1 MVART
6 PLVDAS
12 QVGDGIESAYV
23 AGWADLNRRI
33 RRGEPWSGDERNAA
47 FVSVRDGG
55 GRLGMVD
62 AAPLLGLDDPG
73 DGRSAAR
80 IDIDFDGDDDIVL
93 SQRTAP
99 RLRIM
104 RNALA
109 DGSRGVEVLLEGTRS
124 NREAVGATVYA
135 TVVGEDEV
143 AGRRIHARSRAAGT
157 GYLAQSSSWLRFH
170 FGGRDDVRRIP
181 RVRLEVRWP
190 GPGGHRL
197 EDFGEVRMG
206 RSFLL
211 REGAG
216 TPVEIT
222 RPASVDLVAREIAP
236 PDPDEPL
243 RVALPIF
250 SSAASLAVRASSG
263 RRAEMFGLTSAGPR
277 GVGRPA
283 VAIVVDSRDPGGV
296 EGLGDLRALSADA
309 RRGSVPPF
317 AMDVAGLLDPGGPD
331 RLPLAETMLAAAGW
345 TGEVLS
351 AEGDTLA
358 VLEEFF
364 AWRLGRERPP
374 ALPWSFI
381 FDPEGRI
388 AHMRTAPWAAG
399 QLGEDLTL
407 LLESSDLRRVVAA
420 PFGGRWL
427 DPPGPVD
434 LAGLQSR
441 LETRGATAA
450 ARELGLARVQMSSEL
465 GSGDTTL
472 RLGVAQLRSGQ
483 LERAEESFR
492 RAIAAQPASVE
503 AQQGLALTL
512 QAAGRAAEAL
522 AAWSRALALDPDDRT
537 SLTNHALLAIRS
549 GDLTAAAADLEILGR
564 QGPAAASAVQRIR
577 VELEAQRAA
586 AEESRKTGDR
596 KPKVDDGGS
605 R

>member
-1 MVART
+1 MVAQT
-6 PLVDAS
+6 PLPIAGES
-12 QVGDGIESAYV
+12 GDDVEQAYV
-23 AGWADLNRRI
+23 AGWADLNERI
-33 RRGEPWSGDERNAA
+33 RRGEPWSGSERNAA
-47 FVSVRDGG
+47 FVSVRDGAD
-55 GRLGMVD
+55 RLSMVD

-73 DGRSAAR
+73 DGRAAAR
-80 IDIDFDGDDDIVL
+80 IDIDFDGDDDLVL

-109 DGSRGVEVLLEGTRS
+109 DGSLGVAVLLEGTRS

-135 TVVGEDEV
+135 SV
-143 AGRRIHARSRAAGT
+143 AAESPSAASRVQARSRAAGT

-170 FGGRDDVRRIP
+170 FGSRGDARRSP
-181 RVRLEVRWP
+181 RVRLQVRWP
-190 GPGGHRL
+190 GPGEGRV
-197 EDFGEVRMG
+197 EDFGEVRTG

-222 RPASVDLVAREIAP
+222 RPAALVLEGRAIAS

-243 RVALPIF
+243 RVALPVF
-250 SSAASLAVRASSG
+250 SSAASLDVRASSG
-263 RRAEMFGLTSAGPR
+263 RRAEMFGLSSDGPR

-283 VAIVVDSRDPGGV
+283 VAIVVDSRDPGGL
-296 EGLGDLRALSADA
+296 EGLGDLAALSADA
-309 RRGSVPPF
+309 SRGSVPLF

-331 RLPLAETMLAAAGW
+331 RLPFAETMLAASGW

-351 AEGDTLA
+351 AEGDSLA

-388 AHMRTAPWAAG
+388 AHMRTAPWGAG

-407 LLESSDLRRVVAA
+407 LLESVDPRRAVAA

-434 LAGLQSR
+434 LSGLKTR
-441 LETRGATAA
+441 LEARGATGA
-450 ARELGLARVQMSSEL
+450 ARELGLARVEMSSEL
-465 GSGDTTL
+465 GAGDSTL
-472 RLGVAQLRSGQ
+472 RLAVAQLRSGQ
-483 LERAEESFR
+483 LQRAEESFR
-492 RAIAAQPASVE
+492 RALAARPASLE
-503 AQQGLALTL
+503 ARQGLALTL
-512 QAAGRAAEAL
+512 QAAGRVPEAFD
-522 AAWSRALALDPDDRT
+522 AWSQALALAPDDRT

-549 GDLTAAAADLEILGR
+549 GELAAAAADLEALGR
-564 QGPAAASAVQRIR
+564 QGPEAASAVERIR
-577 VELEAQRAA
+577 LELEAQGAA
-586 AEESRKTGDR
+586 SEASGNSLRED
-596 KPKVDDGGS
+596 PKKDDGEAP
-605 R
+605 